1 MFLRLYCAPDTLVA
15 ELNDS
20 EHADSS
26 RVEHKQQEHLHV
38 VHADAVGHPA
48 TVVVHADH
56 APAARAAVVG
66 SWWLDTVVVLANVEE
81 LVFEVVD
88 MIVAKSDC
96 GVG

>member
-1 MFLRLYCAPDTLVA
+1 MFLRLNCAPDTLVT

-38 VHADAVGHPA
+38 VHADAVGYPA

-56 APAARAAVVG
+56 AAAARAAVVG
-66 SWWLDTVVVLANVEE
+66 SWWLDTIVVLANVEE

-88 MIVAKSDC
+88 MIVT
-96 GVG
+96 